1 MVSVTALHGPAV
13 FLKNKN
19 KTTPLPK
26 KTPKNQRCLSDL
38 QEVAVGFH
46 NFIQK
51 FVQARVAQTL
61 LLCQQVALSRTE
73 MKQQEKEGWQ
83 NRSMASGPGS
93 AVTGLEDW

>member
-1 MVSVTALHGPAV
+1 MGQQC
-13 FLKNKN
+13 FLKI
-19 KTTPLPK
+19 KTKQPPSQK

-61 LLCQQVALSRTE
+61 LLCQQMALSRTE

-93 AVTGLEDW
+93 AVTSLEDW